1 MYLDMGTMIALTI
14 ALGVSNTA
22 LVLMFRRLY
31 VLEREKANK
40 W

>member
-1 MYLDMGTMIALTI
+1 MYLDMGTIVALGIALS
-14 ALGVSNTA
+14 ASNTA

-31 VLEREKANK
+31 VLERERANK

>member
-1 MYLDMGTMIALTI
+1 MYLDMGTMIALII

-31 VLEREKANK
+31 VLERDKANK

>member
-1 MYLDMGTMIALTI
+1 MYLDMGTMVALMI
-14 ALGVSNTA
+14 ALGASNTA

-31 VLEREKANK
+31 VLEKERANK